1 MMGIMGMTIV
11 QKLRCKTP
19 TPFVKAERY
28 FQMISVVNNLRLT
41 ERDVQFVAFLAVEK
55 EIQKKAF
62 CEKYGTSMAT
72 VGNIIHKLKKLKILR
87 KENGKLLI
95 YPSLSLNF
103 NNDVALNIILDG
115 QQ

>member
-1 MMGIMGMTIV
+1 MMGIMGTTIV
-11 QKLRCKTP
+11 QKLRCRTDSSLI
-19 TPFVKAERY
+19 KAERY
-28 FQMISVVNNLRLT
+28 FQMVSVVNDLRLT

-95 YPSLSLNF
+95 HSSLSLDF
-103 NNDVALNIILDG
+103 NNDITLNIVLNG
-115 QQ
+115 